1 MTSTLLVLL
10 FLSQAERPDDPLAG
24 AMRPPLPPMS
34 GGWHYL
40 PRLEDSGLALLP
52 SGEAAGV
59 DSYAQLTPML
69 VLDGGYLYSGEVRR
83 RFGEW
88 LYALGQG
95 GMLLFPAPDG
105 TLRPGA
111 FASLGLGVDHAR

>member
-24 AMRPPLPPMS
+24 AMRPPLPPSMS

-95 GMLLFPAPDG
+95 GMLLF
-105 TLRPGA
+105 
-111 FASLGLGVDHAR
+111 